1 MRARQ
6 EPDWSILVQLRV
18 SRTLLGL
25 FAGGALALAGTLFQA
40 MLRDA
45 LATPYTLGISAGASL
60 GAVVAIWL
68 GWQQIAGVPA
78 IWVAALAGAA
88 IVLVLVVGAALQQRR
103 VSSFSL
109 LLVRA
114 RRQQRVLRAHHRH
127 LRPRRRD
134 AVVLDLPVADRQPRL
149 GGLRGARRLRRRS
162 SRSRPSVVMRQARS
176 WNLMAV
182 DPSWAAT
189 RGARVTQLTLSGYGA
204 GSVLTAATVALTGPI
219 GFVGLVVPH
228 LIRTRIGADHRVLMP
243 CAFLGGGVLL
253 AGCDAIGRVVMAP
266 SEVPAGAV
274 MAILGGP
281 YLVWVLRQRSARH
294 EMRHGAAALHRRHL
308 VQRRQEL
315 DGDGDL
321 RVAPAARACRSRRS
335 RRRTCRT
342 TRIRAG
348 RAARLAARRWRRP
361 KRAGSSRSRR

>member
-1 MRARQ
+1 MTAHASHAGRWVAVFAVVFGAAALLLPFIGPFGLDLERVRARQ

-25 FAGGALALAGTLFQA
+25 FAGGALSLAGTLFQA

-68 GWQQIAGVPA
+68 GWQHIAGIPA
-78 IWVAALAGAA
+78 VWVAALAGAA
-88 IVLVLVVGAALQQRR
+88 IVLALVVGAALQQRR
-103 VSSFSL
+103 ISSFSL
-109 LLVRA
+109 LLSGLAANSVCSALIIVIYGLVSTTRSFSITRWLIGSVDSVDYA
-114 RRQQRVLRAHHRH
+114 ALSGFV
-127 LRPRRRD
+127 
-134 AVVLDLPVADRQPRL
+134 AVVVLA
-149 GGLRGARRLRRRS
+149 AA
-162 SRSRPSVVMRQARS
+162 VVMRQAKS

-189 RGARVTQLTLSGYGA
+189 RGARVTRLTLSGYGA
-204 GSVLTAATVALTGPI
+204 GSLLTAATVALTGPI

-253 AGCDAIGRVVMAP
+253 ASCDAIGRVVIAP
-266 SEVPAGAV
+266 SEIPAGAV

-281 YLVWVLRQRSARH
+281 YLVWVLRQRSV
-294 EMRHGAAALHRRHL
+294 L
-308 VQRRQEL
+308 
-315 DGDGDL
+315 
-321 RVAPAARACRSRRS
+321 
-335 RRRTCRT
+335 
-342 TRIRAG
+342 
-348 RAARLAARRWRRP
+348 
-361 KRAGSSRSRR
+361 

>member
-1 MRARQ
+1 MTRATPTARWVLLFGVAFGAAALVLPFVGPFGLNLENVRTRQ
-6 EPDWSILVQLRV
+6 EPDWSIFVQLRV

-25 FAGGALALAGTLFQA
+25 FAGGALSLAGTLFQA

-78 IWVAALAGAA
+78 IWVAALGGAA
-88 IVLVLVVGAALQQRR
+88 VVLALVVGAALHHRR

-109 LLVRA
+109 LLSGLAASSVCSAFILVIYGLVSTTKSFSISRWLIGSVDSVDYA
-114 RRQQRVLRAHHRH
+114 ALGGFVLVVVATA
-127 LRPRRRD
+127 
-134 AVVLDLPVADRQPRL
+134 AVVI
-149 GGLRGARRLRRRS
+149 
-162 SRSRPSVVMRQARS
+162 RQAKA

-182 DPSWAAT
+182 DPSWAST

-204 GSVLTAATVALTGPI
+204 GSLLTAATVALTGPI

-228 LIRTRIGADHRVLMP
+228 LVRTRIGADHRVLMP

-253 AGCDAIGRVVMAP
+253 AACDAIGRSVVAP
-266 SEVPAGAV
+266 SEIPAGAV

-281 YLVWVLRQRSARH
+281 YLVWVLRQRST
-294 EMRHGAAALHRRHL
+294 
-308 VQRRQEL
+308 
-315 DGDGDL
+315 
-321 RVAPAARACRSRRS
+321 S
-335 RRRTCRT
+335 
-342 TRIRAG
+342 
-348 RAARLAARRWRRP
+348 
-361 KRAGSSRSRR
+361 

>member
-1 MRARQ
+1 MGVVLVTGHSSNAGRWVAVFAVLFAVAALLLPFVGPFGLNLERVRARQ

-25 FAGGALALAGTLFQA
+25 FAGGALSLAGTLFQA

-68 GWQQIAGVPA
+68 GWQQIAGIPA

-88 IVLVLVVGAALQQRR
+88 VVLALVVGAALQQRR
-103 VSSFSL
+103 VSSFSFL
-109 LLVRA
+109 LSGLAANSVCAALIIVIYGLVSATKSFSISRWLIGSVDSVDYA
-114 RRQQRVLRAHHRH
+114 ALSGFVALV
-127 LRPRRRD
+127 
-134 AVVLDLPVADRQPRL
+134 AVA
-149 GGLRGARRLRRRS
+149 AA
-162 SRSRPSVVMRQARS
+162 VVMRQAKS

-189 RGARVTQLTLSGYGA
+189 RGARVTQLTLRGYGA
-204 GSVLTAATVALTGPI
+204 GSLLTAATVALTGPI

-253 AGCDAIGRVVMAP
+253 AGCDAIGRVVIAP
-266 SEVPAGAV
+266 SEIPAGAV

-281 YLVWVLRQRSARH
+281 YLVWVLRQRS
-294 EMRHGAAALHRRHL
+294 
-308 VQRRQEL
+308 V
-315 DGDGDL
+315 
-321 RVAPAARACRSRRS
+321 S
-335 RRRTCRT
+335 
-342 TRIRAG
+342 
-348 RAARLAARRWRRP
+348 
-361 KRAGSSRSRR
+361 

>member
-1 MRARQ
+1 MMSTPRHASRWVALFAATFCVAALLLPFVGPFGLSLERVRGRQ

-40 MLRDA
+40 LLRDA

-68 GWQQIAGVPA
+68 GWQQVAGVPA
-78 IWVAALAGAA
+78 IWVAALVGAA
-88 IVLVLVVGAALQQRR
+88 TVIALVVGAALQQRR

-109 LLVRA
+109 LLSGLAANSVCSAIIIVIYGLVGTAQSFSISRWLIGSVDSTDYTA
-114 RRQQRVLRAHHRH
+114 LGYFIAAVTLA
-127 LRPRRRD
+127 
-134 AVVLDLPVADRQPRL
+134 AVVI
-149 GGLRGARRLRRRS
+149 
-162 SRSRPSVVMRQARS
+162 MRQAKE

-189 RGARVTQLTLSGYGA
+189 RGARLTHLTVSGYGT
-204 GSVLTAATVALTGPI
+204 GSLLTAATVALTGPI

-228 LIRTRIGADHRVLMP
+228 LVRTRIGADHRVLMP

-253 AGCDAIGRVVMAP
+253 ASCDAIGRVVLAP

-281 YLVWVLRQRSARH
+281 YLVWVLRQRSA
-294 EMRHGAAALHRRHL
+294 
-308 VQRRQEL
+308 
-315 DGDGDL
+315 
-321 RVAPAARACRSRRS
+321 S
-335 RRRTCRT
+335 
-342 TRIRAG
+342 
-348 RAARLAARRWRRP
+348 
-361 KRAGSSRSRR
+361 

>member
-1 MRARQ
+1 VTSPSHARRWVLIFAVAFCVAALVLPFVGPFALSLERLRARQ
-6 EPDWSILVQLRV
+6 QPDWSIFVQLRV

-25 FAGGALALAGTLFQA
+25 FAGGALSLAGALFQA

-68 GWQQIAGVPA
+68 DWQQVAGFPS
-78 IWVAALAGAA
+78 IWIAALAGAA
-88 IVLVLVVGAALQQRR
+88 LVLLVVVGAALQQRR
-103 VSSFSL
+103 MSSFSL
-109 LLVRA
+109 LLSGLAANSVCSALIIVIYGLVSSTKSFSITRWLIGSLDSVDYTTLA
-114 RRQQRVLRAHHRH
+114 AFVA
-127 LRPRRRD
+127 
-134 AVVLDLPVADRQPRL
+134 AVTFSAV
-149 GGLRGARRLRRRS
+149 
-162 SRSRPSVVMRQARS
+162 VVMRQARS

-204 GSVLTAATVALTGPI
+204 GSLLTAATVALTGPI

-228 LIRTRIGADHRVLMP
+228 VIRTRIGADHRVLMP

-253 AGCDAIGRVVMAP
+253 AGCDAIGRIVMAP

-281 YLVWVLRQRSARH
+281 YLVWVLRQK
-294 EMRHGAAALHRRHL
+294 AAL
-308 VQRRQEL
+308 
-315 DGDGDL
+315 
-321 RVAPAARACRSRRS
+321 
-335 RRRTCRT
+335 
-342 TRIRAG
+342 
-348 RAARLAARRWRRP
+348 
-361 KRAGSSRSRR
+361 

>member
-1 MRARQ
+1 MGVVLVTDHSSNAGRWVAVFAVAFCAAALLLPFIGPFGLDVERVRARQ

-25 FAGGALALAGTLFQA
+25 FAGGALSLAGTLFQA

-60 GAVVAIWL
+60 GAVLAIWR
-68 GWQQIAGVPA
+68 GWQQIAGIPA

-88 IVLVLVVGAALQQRR
+88 VALALVVGAALQQRH

-109 LLVRA
+109 LLSGLAANSVCAALIIVIYGLVSATKSFSISRWLIGSVDSVDYA
-114 RRQQRVLRAHHRH
+114 ALSGF
-127 LRPRRRD
+127 
-134 AVVLDLPVADRQPRL
+134 VAL
-149 GGLRGARRLRRRS
+149 VAAAAA
-162 SRSRPSVVMRQARS
+162 VVMRQAKS

-204 GSVLTAATVALTGPI
+204 GSLLTAATVALTGPI

-253 AGCDAIGRVVMAP
+253 AGCDAIGRIVIAP
-266 SEVPAGAV
+266 SEIPAGAV

-281 YLVWVLRQRSARH
+281 YLVWVLRQRSA
-294 EMRHGAAALHRRHL
+294 
-308 VQRRQEL
+308 
-315 DGDGDL
+315 
-321 RVAPAARACRSRRS
+321 S
-335 RRRTCRT
+335 
-342 TRIRAG
+342 
-348 RAARLAARRWRRP
+348 
-361 KRAGSSRSRR
+361 

>member
-1 MRARQ
+1 VAAVVLIPPDVVDDAVGEILGVVLVTISARGSKRWVVLFAGAFCAAALTLPLVGPFGLSL
-6 EPDWSILVQLRV
+6 ERVLAREDPDWSILVQLRV
-18 SRTLLGL
+18 SRTFLGL

-68 GWQQIAGVPA
+68 GWQQLVGVPA

-88 IVLVLVVGAALQQRR
+88 IVLMLVGGAARHEQR

-109 LLVRA
+109 LLSGLAANSVCSA
-114 RRQQRVLRAHHRH
+114 LIIVILGLSGVTQSFSISHWLIGS
-127 LRPRRRD
+127 
-134 AVVLDLPVADRQPRL
+134 LDSVDYEAL
-149 GGLRGARRLRRRS
+149 GVFVTIVTIAAAL
-162 SRSRPSVVMRQARS
+162 VIRQARE

-189 RGARVTQLTLSGYGA
+189 RGARVNRLTLSGYGA
-204 GSVLTAATVALTGPI
+204 GSLLTAATVALTGPI

-253 AGCDAIGRVVMAP
+253 ASCDALGRVITAP
-266 SEVPAGAV
+266 SEVSAGAV
-274 MAILGGP
+274 MAIIGGP
-281 YLVWVLRQRSARH
+281 YLVWVLRQRS
-294 EMRHGAAALHRRHL
+294 
-308 VQRRQEL
+308 
-315 DGDGDL
+315 
-321 RVAPAARACRSRRS
+321 
-335 RRRTCRT
+335 
-342 TRIRAG
+342 
-348 RAARLAARRWRRP
+348 
-361 KRAGSSRSRR
+361 GS

>member
-1 MRARQ
+1 MALFVALFCVAALLLPFVGPFGLSLDRVLARQ
-6 EPDWSILVQLRV
+6 EPDWSILMQLRA

-68 GWQQIAGVPA
+68 GWQQLAGIPA

-88 IVLVLVVGAALQQRR
+88 IVLALVVGAALQQRR

-109 LLVRA
+109 LLSGLAANSVCSAFIIVIYGLVGTTKSFSISRWLIGSVDSVDYTA
-114 RRQQRVLRAHHRH
+114 LGSFV
-127 LRPRRRD
+127 
-134 AVVLDLPVADRQPRL
+134 AVVVLA
-149 GGLRGARRLRRRS
+149 AA
-162 SRSRPSVVMRQARS
+162 VVIHQAKA

-204 GSVLTAATVALTGPI
+204 GSLLTAATVALTGPI
-219 GFVGLVVPH
+219 GFVGLIVPH
-228 LIRTRIGADHRVLMP
+228 LVRTRIGADHRVLMP
-243 CAFLGGGVLL
+243 CAFLGGGILL
-253 AGCDAIGRVVMAP
+253 AGCDAIGRFVFAP
-266 SEVPAGAV
+266 SEIPAGAV

-281 YLVWVLRQRSARH
+281 YLVWVLRQRS
-294 EMRHGAAALHRRHL
+294 
-308 VQRRQEL
+308 V
-315 DGDGDL
+315 
-321 RVAPAARACRSRRS
+321 S
-335 RRRTCRT
+335 
-342 TRIRAG
+342 
-348 RAARLAARRWRRP
+348 
-361 KRAGSSRSRR
+361 

>member
-1 MRARQ
+1 MTSAPRHAARWVALFAAAFCLAALVLPFVGPFGLSLERVRARQ

-25 FAGGALALAGTLFQA
+25 FAGGALSLAGALFQA

-68 GWQQIAGVPA
+68 GWQRLAGVPA
-78 IWVAALAGAA
+78 IWMAAVVGAA
-88 IVLVLVVGAALQQRR
+88 IVLALVVGAALQQRR

-109 LLVRA
+109 LLSGLAANSVCSAFIIVIYGLVSATKSFSISRWLIGSVDSLDYTA
-114 RRQQRVLRAHHRH
+114 LGGFV
-127 LRPRRRD
+127 
-134 AVVLDLPVADRQPRL
+134 AVVALA
-149 GGLRGARRLRRRS
+149 AA
-162 SRSRPSVVMRQARS
+162 VVMRQAKA

-189 RGARVTQLTLSGYGA
+189 RGARVTHLTLCGYAA
-204 GSVLTAATVALTGPI
+204 GSVLTASTVALTGPI

-228 LIRTRIGADHRVLMP
+228 LVRTRIGADHRVLMP

-266 SEVPAGAV
+266 SEIPAGAV
-274 MAILGGP
+274 LAILGGP
-281 YLVWVLRQRSARH
+281 YLVWVLRQRST
-294 EMRHGAAALHRRHL
+294 
-308 VQRRQEL
+308 
-315 DGDGDL
+315 
-321 RVAPAARACRSRRS
+321 S
-335 RRRTCRT
+335 
-342 TRIRAG
+342 
-348 RAARLAARRWRRP
+348 
-361 KRAGSSRSRR
+361 